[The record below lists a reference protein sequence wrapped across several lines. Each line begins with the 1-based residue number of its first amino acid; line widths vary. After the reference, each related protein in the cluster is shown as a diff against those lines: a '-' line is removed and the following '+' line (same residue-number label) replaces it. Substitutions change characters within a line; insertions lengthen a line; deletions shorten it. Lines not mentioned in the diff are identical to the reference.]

1 MTFAGLTRSAA
12 LRSLGARLAA
22 VGIESPTHEAR
33 LLVGAASGVDHA
45 GLVRDP
51 DVVLDATAGERLDA
65 LAKRRLAGEPV
76 TRILGVRHFWSL
88 ELKVTPDVLDPR
100 ADSET
105 LVEAV
110 LRHLGERRH
119 APLQILDLGT
129 GSGALL
135 LSLLADCPNAFGVG
149 VDVSFA
155 ACEVAR
161 HNASVHGLDVRA
173 EIKSGNWTDGLDR
186 RFDVVV
192 SNPPY
197 IPSVDLRG
205 LDRAVRDHDP
215 ALALDGGL
223 DGLDAYRSIIARAP
237 DVLAP
242 GGIVALELGIHQA
255 PPVAALA
262 AQSGLTVVDL
272 RRDLAGIQRA
282 MVLVRDKRLRNEG
295 ASPYTSEKS

>member
-1 MTFAGLTRSAA
+1 MTR
-12 LRSLGARLAA
+12 
-22 VGIESPTHEAR
+22 
-33 LLVGAASGVDHA
+33 
-45 GLVRDP
+45 
-51 DVVLDATAGERLDA
+51 
-65 LAKRRLAGEPV
+65 RRLAGEPV
-76 TRILGVRHFWSL
+76 TRILGKRHFWSL

-110 LRHLGERRH
+110 LRQVGDRRK

-135 LSLLADCPNAFGVG
+135 LSLLAECPNACGIG
-149 VDVSFA
+149 VDVSPA

-161 HNASVHGLDVRA
+161 HNALVHGLEERA
-173 EIKSGNWTDGLDR
+173 EIRSGHWTEGLDR

-197 IPSVDLRG
+197 IPSGELRS

-215 ALALDGGL
+215 ALALDGGP

-242 GGIVALELGIHQA
+242 GGILALELGIHQA
-255 PPVAALA
+255 ASVGALA
-262 AQSGLTVVDL
+262 AQGGLTVIDL
-272 RRDLAGIQRA
+272 RRDLAGIERA
-282 MVLVRDKRLRNEG
+282 MVLVRDRRPQHEG
-295 ASPYTSEKS
+295 TPSYTGENS